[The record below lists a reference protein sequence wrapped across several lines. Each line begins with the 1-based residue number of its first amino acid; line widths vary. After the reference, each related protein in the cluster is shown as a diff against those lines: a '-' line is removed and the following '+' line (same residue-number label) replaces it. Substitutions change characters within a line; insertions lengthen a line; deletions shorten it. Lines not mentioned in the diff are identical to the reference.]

1 VAVEERVIEA
11 AVPAGSRFKGYE
23 IYVVQDLEIRPRAIR
38 YRRERW
44 LLPDGRT
51 VVAPRDKPVG

>member
-1 VAVEERVIEA
+1 MLTVSA
-11 AVPAGSRFKGYE
+11 PAGSRFKGYE
-23 IYVVQDLEIRPRAIR
+23 SYLVQELEVRTRAVR

-44 LLPDGRT
+44 LTPDGRT